1 MSYISE
7 MDNMFDN
14 DILSNMSCVN
24 YLRLYNKPND
34 KNKNLSIIDDFAYTL
49 TKVLQNNKTI
59 NIYKLLI
66 VKTCGVIINQKQIN
80 VFNYVIKN
88 MIEDNIIC
96 NKLYNDAIN
105 EINTND
111 VINEISNYYD
121 MDKNYIIQLLNNL
134 IQ

>member
-34 KNKNLSIIDDFAYTL
+34 KNINLSIIDDFAYSL
-49 TKVLQNNKTI
+49 TKVLQNNKTK